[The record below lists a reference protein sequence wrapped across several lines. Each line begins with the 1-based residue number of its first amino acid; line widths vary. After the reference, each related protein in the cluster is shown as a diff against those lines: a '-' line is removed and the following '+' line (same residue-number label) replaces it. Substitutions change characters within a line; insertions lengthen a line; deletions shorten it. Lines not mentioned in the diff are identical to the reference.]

1 MIHWQGN
8 WKILFASGFSWL
20 EAWINFVLDSCLLD
34 WRNQFWISWR
44 NQFCYLHFPIL
55 QLSLKYM
62 VSNLACAFEG
72 LDNVGL
78 EVFRLILKQ
87 NYYDTE

>member
-1 MIHWQGN
+1 
-8 WKILFASGFSWL
+8 
-20 EAWINFVLDSCLLD
+20 
-34 WRNQFWISWR
+34 
-44 NQFCYLHFPIL
+44 
-55 QLSLKYM
+55 M